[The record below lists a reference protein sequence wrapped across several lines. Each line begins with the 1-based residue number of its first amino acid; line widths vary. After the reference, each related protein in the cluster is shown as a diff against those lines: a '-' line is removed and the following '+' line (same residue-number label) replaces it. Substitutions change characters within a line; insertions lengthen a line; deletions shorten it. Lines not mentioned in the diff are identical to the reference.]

1 MKKYNDTPHTF
12 HTSGGKIQLVKPKKG
27 YTMKKVLLTLAFAG
41 CALLAADGK
50 AIYDG
55 QCKSCHGAD
64 GKMKAL
70 GKSAPVAGM
79 KADAVVKDL
88 QGYKAGTTNKHGMG
102 AAMKGNAAKLSDADM
117 KAVADYIAKMK

>member
-1 MKKYNDTPHTF
+1 
-12 HTSGGKIQLVKPKKG
+12 
-27 YTMKKVLLTLAFAG
+27 MKKVLLSLAFAG

-50 AIYDG
+50 AIFDG

-79 KADAVVKDL
+79 KAADVEKDL
-88 QGYKAGTTNKHGMG
+88 AGYKAGTLNKHGMG
-102 AAMKGNAAKLSDADM
+102 AAMKGNAAKLSDADA
-117 KAVADYIAKMK
+117 KAVSAYIATLK